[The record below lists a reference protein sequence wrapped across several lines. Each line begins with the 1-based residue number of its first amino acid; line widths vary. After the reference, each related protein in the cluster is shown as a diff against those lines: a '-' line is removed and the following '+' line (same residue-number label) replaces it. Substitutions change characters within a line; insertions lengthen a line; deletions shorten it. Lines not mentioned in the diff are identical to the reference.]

1 MPSTSARPPSQGLR
15 RTCPGDLDPRGD
27 AGRAT
32 GRRRPV
38 PGTARRGRPP
48 GTVAL
53 VTRWVDRGAIYAGW
67 IGVGMG
73 VTIAVSFLLV
83 IPIEP
88 ILWLL
93 ALPAGLVIGYYA
105 NARSDRQAGP
115 WSRILANGAYAGLL
129 TALTLA
135 LCFLLTKWIFFS
147 ADNGYR
153 NTAGG
158 GPIAGCEMGAD
169 CVYQRYL
176 AEGKGPEFEAAG
188 ITNVDEFAAFYW
200 GEQLGT
206 AGTIFVLGFLGGL
219 GGAAIYGIA
228 RPKAGTARATLPDAG
243 RDEG

>member
-1 MPSTSARPPSQGLR
+1 VTP
-15 RTCPGDLDPRGD
+15 
-27 AGRAT
+27 
-32 GRRRPV
+32 
-38 PGTARRGRPP
+38 
-48 GTVAL
+48 
-53 VTRWVDRGAIYAGW
+53 VTRWIDRGAIYAGW
-67 IGVGMG
+67 VGVGMG

-93 ALPAGLVIGYYA
+93 ALPAGLIIGYYA

-135 LCFLLTKWIFFS
+135 VCFLATKWIFFS

-153 NTAGG
+153 NTASG
-158 GPIAGCEMGAD
+158 GPIAGCEPGPD

-188 ITNVDEFAAFYW
+188 ITTVEEFTAFYW
-200 GEQLGT
+200 SEQLGT
-206 AGTIFVLGFLGGL
+206 ASTVFILGLLGGL

-228 RPKAGTARATLPDAG
+228 RPKAGSAGVIAPDPGAQARQEARET
-243 RDEG
+243 